1 MSKESVR
8 RRLLNP
14 WLFKLWMWRRLPS
27 VGFWGVKVVDIDDS
41 KCVIKLPFT
50 WSTQNPFNSIYFSAL
65 NGAAELST
73 GLLCQY
79 VLSDLG
85 SFSML
90 VTGFK
95 AEFYKK
101 STSTILFTCH
111 QGEELNNV
119 LQNLKSKGDTAT
131 LMMISEGHNKDGQK
145 VAQMEIT
152 WSFKKK

>member
-1 MSKESVR
+1 MSKDTVR
-8 RRLLNP
+8 KRFLNP

-27 VGFWGVKVVDIDDS
+27 VGFWGIKVVDIDDN
-41 KCVIKLPFT
+41 KCIIRLPFS
-50 WSTQNPFNSIYFSAL
+50 WFTQNPFNSIYFAAL

-79 VLSDLG
+79 LLSDLG

-101 STSTILFTCH
+101 STTPIFFTCD
-111 QGEELNNV
+111 QGAELKYV
-119 LQNLKSKGDTAT
+119 LQNLKSKGDTTT
-131 LMMISEGHNKDGQK
+131 LVMISEGHNVDGQK